1 MEHLVKKLVSFC
13 LSAVFTAGMLFPG
26 QAAVSAAQT
35 SDPAAEEVVIG
46 VNSTFDYYK
55 YSQKYISLS
64 GASEEIVLDGADYVS
79 SAGKVTRLEQYE
91 GANGVVKIDTADEE
105 TSVTWDVDIP
115 VAAKYQ
121 IQIKYYALENRGSNI
136 QYGIKIN
143 GEYPFFGCDQLLLT
157 KVWKNETNTFP
168 TDKNGNQSRPAQ
180 IQVMTWQTAYVNDNQ
195 GTTNDP
201 YMFVFMQ
208 GKQQLTFVGE
218 MTDVIIDSIIL
229 KPLQEL
235 EIYSDVANQIDF
247 QGSAGDA
254 VPIILEGEQATYKS
268 HSSIIPMTDRL
279 SAGTSPND
287 PVKIYYNTVG
297 SYNWQTQ
304 GEWITWEFDIT
315 ESGIYNIGMRVR
327 QNYHRGYSASRR
339 IYIDGKVPFQ
349 ELDNVEFAYGN
360 NWYIKK
366 LGDEEPY
373 RFYFEKGR
381 HTISMEVVPG
391 NTCEL
396 YQTLKDSVYELNR
409 IYRRILMVT
418 GTTPDSYR
426 DYYLENEIPNLEED
440 LTNIRNKLND
450 EYNRLQSVY
459 GQRDSDTATMER
471 LVVMI
476 DSFLDDFETIPARLT
491 TFMDNISAL
500 SSWMVRLKEQPL
512 ELDYIEIVPEGTDF
526 RKGSAGFFASAKF
539 IIEQFIGSFFIDYN
553 SIGEDGG
560 EDALDVWIG
569 LGRDQVQVIR
579 ELVDN
584 RLKPKAG
591 FNVSI
596 KLAKDSIIQATY
608 AGTGPD
614 VALFV
619 SIDQPVNLA
628 VRGALVD
635 LSKFDD
641 YQDVA
646 KWFSPEASVPYQY
659 NGGVYALPVTGTFNM
674 LFYRTDIFQ
683 ELELTPP
690 ETWDDL
696 YQIIPVLQQNNMN
709 IGLPKVA
716 MDTAGTTGLSAAAS
730 SIFDTLLLQKNLTYY
745 TPDRSR
751 TCFDS
756 QGALDAFKEWTGY
769 YTKYD
774 VPLDFDFY
782 NRFRSGEMPI
792 GIDTYAMYNK
802 LYLGAPEIAGN
813 WEMIHLPGTVQEDG
827 TINYAAP
834 VTGTG
839 AIIFNND
846 CNQDNAWEFIK
857 WFTSAEIQAEYGRQI
872 EALLGS
878 AARYDTA
885 NLEAF
890 EMLPWSNAQQK
901 QLLTQWNEV
910 KGIPQI
916 PASYYVSR
924 NLYNAFRN
932 VTLNNSNPREILYKY
947 NQEINREIERKR
959 VEFGLD

>member
-1 MEHLVKKLVSFC
+1 MKKIVSFC
-13 LSAVFTAGMLFPG
+13 LSAAFLTGILFSGNP
-26 QAAVSAAQT
+26 VSAT
-35 SDPAAEEVVIG
+35 RGLSSTAAETETG
-46 VNSTFDYYK
+46 DNSTFDYYK
-55 YSQKYISLS
+55 YSQKYVSLS
-64 GASEEIVLDGADYVS
+64 GASKEIVLDGADYAVS
-79 SAGKVTRLEQYE
+79 TGKVSKLEQYQ
-91 GANGVVKIDTADEE
+91 GADRVVKIETADEE
-105 TSVTWDVDIP
+105 TSVSWDIDIP
-115 VAAKYQ
+115 APAKYQ

-143 GEYPFFGCDQLLLT
+143 NEYPFFGCEQLLLT
-157 KVWKNETNTFP
+157 KVWKNETNSFP
-168 TDKNGNQSRPAQ
+168 TDKNGNQSRPSQ
-180 IQVMTWQTAYVNDNQ
+180 VQVMTWQTAYINDNQ

-208 GKQQLTFVGE
+208 GKQRLTFVGE
-218 MTDVIIDSIIL
+218 LTDIVIDSVTL
-229 KPLQEL
+229 KPILEP
-235 EIYSDVANQIDF
+235 EIYSDVANQMDY
-247 QGSAGDA
+247 QGTVNNAAS
-254 VPIILEGEQATYKS
+254 IILEGEEAAYKS

-287 PVKIYYNTVG
+287 PLKIYYNTIG

-304 GEWITWEFDIT
+304 GEWITWEFEVEET
-315 ESGIYNIGMRVR
+315 GIYNIGMRIR
-327 QNYHRGYSASRR
+327 QNYHRGYSTSRR
-339 IYIDGKVPFQ
+339 IYIDQKVPFK
-349 ELDNVEFAYGN
+349 ELDNVEFSYSN
-360 NWYIKK
+360 NWYIKT
-366 LGDEEPY
+366 LGDEDPY
-373 RFYFEKGR
+373 RFYLEKGK

-391 NTCEL
+391 NTCDL

-409 IYRRILMVT
+409 IYREILMVT
-418 GTTPDSYR
+418 GSTPDSYR
-426 DYYLENEIPNLEED
+426 DYYLENEIPTLEKD

-459 GQRDSDTATMER
+459 GGRDSDTATMER

-476 DSFLDDFETIPARLT
+476 DSFLEDFETIPGRIS

-512 ELDYIEIVPEGTDF
+512 ELDYIEIVPEGTSF
-526 RKGSAGFFASAKF
+526 RKASAGFWASAKF
-539 IIEQFIGSFFIDYN
+539 IVEQFIGSFFVDYN

-560 EDALDVWIG
+560 EDALNVWVG

-584 RLKPKAG
+584 KLKSTVG

-619 SIDQPVNLA
+619 GADQPVNLA

-635 LSKFDD
+635 LTQFDD
-641 YQDVA
+641 YEKVA
-646 KWFSPEASVPYQY
+646 ERFSPEASLPYQY
-659 NGGVYALPVTGTFNM
+659 NDGVYALPVTSTFNM
-674 LFYRTDIFQ
+674 LFYRTDIFE
-683 ELELTPP
+683 ELGLTPP

-696 YQIIPVLQQNNMN
+696 YEIIPVLQQNNMN
-709 IGLPKVA
+709 VGLPKVA
-716 MDTAGTTGLSAAAS
+716 MDGTGLSPSAS
-730 SIFDTLLLQKNLTYY
+730 SIFDTLLLQKNMTYF
-745 TPDRSR
+745 TEDRKQTR
-751 TCFDS
+751 FDT
-756 QGALDAFKEWTGY
+756 QEALDSFKEWTGY

-774 VPLDFDFY
+774 IPLDFDFY

-792 GIDTYAMYNK
+792 GIDAYSMYNK

-827 TINYAAP
+827 TINHAAS
-834 VTGTG
+834 VTGTN
-839 AIIFNND
+839 AIIFDNG
-846 CNQDNAWEFIK
+846 CNQNNAWEFIK
-857 WFTSAEIQAEYGRQI
+857 WFTSAEIQADYGRQI

-890 EMLPWSNAQQK
+890 QMLPWSNAQQK
-901 QLLTQWNEV
+901 QLLKQWSEV
-910 KGIPQI
+910 KGIPQV
-916 PASYYVSR
+916 PASYYISR

-932 VTLNNSNPREILYKY
+932 VTLNNSNPREVLYKY